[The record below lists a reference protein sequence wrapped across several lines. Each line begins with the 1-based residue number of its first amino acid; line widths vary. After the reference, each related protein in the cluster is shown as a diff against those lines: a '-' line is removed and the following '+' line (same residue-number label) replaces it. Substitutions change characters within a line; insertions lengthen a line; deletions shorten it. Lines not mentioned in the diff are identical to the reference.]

1 MQIEKYKKVHEYT
14 SKLYSQFTYWK
25 LPAETNL
32 ALNFCEKVYRWEEIV
47 MPLLNEDKG
56 YQELVNNI
64 VDQVRSYEVWKDGYD
79 DDMYS
84 PQGEAPYIGDSL
96 FNSIGDLE
104 NLIEYLKDELHD

>member
-1 MQIEKYKKVHEYT
+1 MQIEKYKKVHEYS

-25 LPAETNL
+25 LPSETNL